1 MGSMGMQV
9 TTKAFQS
16 GCSAGFVPGDAVKEF
31 VEESMCGKIDI
42 YFCGHDH
49 NRQWLEPTCG
59 TEFVVSGAAA
69 KLTDLE
75 GGSPTFYED
84 DLQPGFMLVEIQD
97 NRLRGEFYD
106 QYGNLDFFREV
117 IK

>member
-1 MGSMGMQV
+1 MGMRV
-9 TTKAFQS
+9 ITKAFQS
-16 GCSAGFVPGDAVKEF
+16 GRQEPGLFVAMRLKEF

-75 GGSPTFYED
+75 GRGSPTFYED